1 MLFRSPAQVITI
13 DVGREHDVQAVHV
26 IDALQKFGKM
36 RREDI
41 GKIEILDTE
50 TRVSIPAGKA
60 AGILS
65 SMAEQSATV
74 NDFLVVCAAVKEA
87 E

>member
-1 MLFRSPAQVITI
+1 M
-13 DVGREHDVQAVHV
+13 
-26 IDALQKFGKM
+26 IDARQKCGKM

-41 GKIEILDTE
+41 GKIEIAATE
-50 TRVSIPAGKA
+50 TRVSVPAGKSA
-60 AGILS
+60 DILS

-74 NDFLVVCAAVKEA
+74 NDFLVVCAPVKEA